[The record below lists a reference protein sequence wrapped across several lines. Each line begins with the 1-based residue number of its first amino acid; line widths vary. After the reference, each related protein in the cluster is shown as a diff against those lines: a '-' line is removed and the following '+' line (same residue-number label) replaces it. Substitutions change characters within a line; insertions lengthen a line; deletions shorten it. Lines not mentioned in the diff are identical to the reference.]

1 MKTYFELRE
10 SLQINERAHYAFD
23 TQKAAKAFGNKV
35 NGMPMNIVKVG
46 SGKYYVVELRPGTK
60 QADQEKAAKIAVSIG
75 LSESYLE
82 EGVKDLKNWDDRNR
96 KGFEGRAYIE
106 VKKGNTSNKFD
117 DDFGF
122 TQAEMDYMDK
132 LISKIKG
139 MHVSSFDGG
148 DTAPASLEFYGKKA
162 SLDKFAKDRKVQQ
175 IAKKYKS
182 KVEIYLNK

>member
-23 TQKAAKAFGNKV
+23 TQKAAKAFGSKV

-82 EGVKDLKNWDDRNR
+82 EGTITVKSYAGHEGGGDNPKKLGLK
-96 KGFEGRAYIE
+96 
-106 VKKGNTSNKFD
+106 VKKVGSSYGYD
-117 DDFGF
+117 DVEISGPD
-122 TQAEMDYMDK
+122 AK
-132 LISKIKG
+132 L
-139 MHVSSFDGG
+139 V
-148 DTAPASLEFYGKKA
+148 
-162 SLDKFAKDRKVQQ
+162 KFAQNNLGVDSKSRTVKAVQ
-175 IAKKYKS
+175 K
-182 KVEIYLNK
+182 ELDDM